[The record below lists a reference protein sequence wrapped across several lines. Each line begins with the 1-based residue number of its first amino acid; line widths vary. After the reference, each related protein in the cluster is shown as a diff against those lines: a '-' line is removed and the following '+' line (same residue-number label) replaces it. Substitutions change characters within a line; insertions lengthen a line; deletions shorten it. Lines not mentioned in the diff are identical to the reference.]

1 MDDAI
6 NRSDLDQRQ
15 TEPISLR
22 GRAGVLVNDRE
33 GSWAPMERKESSGA
47 TPVPLRYYG
56 ASVLIVLATLGC
68 ALLLRA
74 LEDLPDLEM
83 LFLLAVMIS
92 AVWFGRGPA
101 LAAAALGTTCYD
113 FFLVPPYHTL
123 WVHDRTYF
131 LTFGMMFGV
140 GLVMSELTERLR
152 RHERDAVTREK
163 RTGVLYALT
172 KELASTNQASEIA
185 TIATHHAADAFAAR
199 VVLLVPNAEGELD
212 ASPTI
217 HDDDIKVARWCFE
230 HGELAGLGADTWQNS
245 DVVCAPLRSSAS
257 RFGVLVLAPNDKR
270 ALPADQR
277 TFLDVF
283 CQQLAAAL
291 ERARLAEEARLTALR
306 VKAEEMRSTL
316 LSAVSH
322 DLRTPL
328 ATITGAATTLR
339 DEASLSRET
348 RVELIESIVD
358 QAERLE
364 RLVSNLLDM
373 TRLDSGALVLRK
385 DWIPLDEVIGS
396 ALTRLEK
403 RLEQRRI
410 SIDLGDDVPLVLV
423 DPVLIEQ
430 LLVNLLENAEKHTP
444 ATASIEVHAR
454 VSGESVILDVLD
466 DGPGIPPGAQQR
478 IFEKFYR
485 GPHVGRVGAGLG
497 LAICRGIAEAHGGQ
511 IIAENRE
518 PRGAA
523 FHVSIPRGNN
533 PPILTAPVGGMNEC

>member
-1 MDDAI
+1 MTDS
-6 NRSDLDQRQ
+6 SDK
-15 TEPISLR
+15 
-22 GRAGVLVNDRE
+22 A
-33 GSWAPMERKESSGA
+33 A
-47 TPVPLRYYG
+47 PVPLRYYG
-56 ASVLIVLATLGC
+56 ASALIVLVTLGC

-74 LEDLPDLEM
+74 LKDLPDLEM

-101 LAAAALGTTCYD
+101 LAAAALGTACYD
-113 FFLVPPYHTL
+113 FFLVPPYHTF
-123 WVHDRTYF
+123 WVHDRTYL

-152 RHERDAVTREK
+152 RHERDAVAREK

-172 KELASTNQASEIA
+172 KELASTNQAGEIA
-185 TIATHHAADAFAAR
+185 TIATHHAAEAFAAR
-199 VVLLVPNAEGELD
+199 VVLLLRNSDGELEPSTAIRD
-212 ASPTI
+212 EDWA
-217 HDDDIKVARWCFE
+217 VARWCFE
-230 HGELAGLGADTWQNS
+230 HDELSGLGTDTWQGSN
-245 DVVCAPLRSSAS
+245 VVCAPLRSGAS
-257 RFGVLVLAPNDKR
+257 RFGALVLAPNDKR
-270 ALPADQR
+270 ALPAEQR

-283 CQQLAAAL
+283 CRQLAAAL
-291 ERARLAEEARLTALR
+291 ERARLSEEARLTALR
-306 VKAEEMRSTL
+306 AKAEEMRSTL

-339 DEASLSRET
+339 DEARLSHET
-348 RVELIESIVD
+348 QVELVESIVD

-385 DWIPLDEVIGS
+385 DWIPLDEVVGS

-410 SIDLGDDVPLVLV
+410 SIDLGKDVPLVFV
-423 DPVLIEQ
+423 DPVLVEQ

-444 ATASIEVHAR
+444 ATASIEVRASK
-454 VSGESVILDVLD
+454 SGDSVILDVLD

-478 IFEKFYR
+478 IFEKFFR
-485 GPHVGRVGAGLG
+485 GSHVGREGAGLG
-497 LAICRGIAEAHGGQ
+497 LAICRGIAEAHGGH
-511 IIAENRE
+511 ITAENRK
-518 PRGAA
+518 PHGAVLR
-523 FHVSIPRGNN
+523 VSIPCGAN
-533 PPILTAPVGGMNEC
+533 PPVVTSPLAAQASGGSVENVMKGGSDE